1 LENGAGARSSE
12 RSVNVDWFATV
23 TDTRPKTRTLPFFL
37 ASALLGTFALYL
49 LIIDPNRIGSFYDD
63 SIYVTAAKSLA
74 TGQGYR
80 IISLPQTVTQTLIP
94 PLYPFLLSLIWR
106 ANTHFPDNTSWMMLL
121 SAIASIAFLATSWK
135 YLATQGYTTHRQ
147 ALVIVALAGINWRTM
162 TVATAIIS
170 EVIFA
175 LLSVITLLLAEKY
188 EKEER
193 GWIAGAFV
201 GLMAGLVFLTRT
213 SGLVLLASIAVY
225 YLARRRWRKLLVPL
239 AVASIFVAGWLLWSY
254 GNRTGTGGEHAAYY
268 AGYTRG
274 ASDTIAKLQELN
286 GSSSLMVRLKIL
298 ESNALGLILVW
309 LPLEA
314 LGLRSGIPIGV
325 LVPFVLLVFIVFVAG
340 FVREAKKGIRLVPM
354 YIVFYLALHLVFPVH
369 SYERYLWPVLPFLLW
384 FLVSEVSALILAVR
398 AGFAGKADTAKR
410 VSAVFL
416 TVVFV
421 GLAGFTVYNNVSG
434 IVLSLKLLRQSSNT
448 EDENAI
454 VWIKTNTDPSDV
466 LVCFGDQKYYLYTDR
481 KAVRS
486 VPVLFLDA
494 TVYQAR
500 DPDSDEMV
508 RVFLN
513 IVRENHGNYFVLSP
527 KDFEQQAPA
536 YGKSIEAFVEK
547 NPEQFV
553 LLFESGGT
561 KIYRIESNMGEH
573 VWRGRNPSRKLETCV
588 CG

>member
-1 LENGAGARSSE
+1 MPSVTAKRPHTQRS
-12 RSVNVDWFATV
+12 FAVVLTTV
-23 TDTRPKTRTLPFFL
+23 LV
-37 ASALLGTFALYL
+37 SAFVLYL
-49 LIIDPNRIGSFYDD
+49 SVITPNRFGSFYDD

-80 IISLPQTVTQTLIP
+80 IMSLPQTVTQTLIP

-106 ANTHFPDNTSWMMLL
+106 ATPNFPDNTSWMMLL

-135 YLATQGYTTHRQ
+135 YLATQGYATYWQ

-175 LLSVITLLLAEKY
+175 LPSVITLLLAEKY

-193 GWIAGAFV
+193 GWIAGVVV
-201 GLMAGLVFLTRT
+201 GVMAGLVFLTRT
-213 SGLVLLASIAVY
+213 SGLVLLAAITVY
-225 YLARRRWRKLLVPL
+225 FLARRRWRKLLVPL
-239 AVASIFVAGWLLWSY
+239 AVASIFVAGWLVWSY
-254 GNRTGTGGEHAAYY
+254 GNRTGIGGEHAAYY

-274 ASDTIAKLQELN
+274 ASDTIAKLKELN

-340 FVREAKKGIRLVPM
+340 FVREAKKGIRLLQ
-354 YIVFYLALHLVFPVH
+354 IYLVSYLGLHLVFPVH

-384 FLVSEVSALILAVR
+384 FLVSEVSALISAVR
-398 AGFAGKADTAKR
+398 
-410 VSAVFL
+410 
-416 TVVFV
+416 V
-421 GLAGFTVYNNVSG
+421 GLASKGDLVKNVSAIFLLTVLAGLSGFAAYNNVSG
-434 IVLSLKLLRQSSNT
+434 IVLSSRLLRQESHA
-448 EDENAI
+448 EDKET
-454 VWIKTNTDPSDV
+454 VEWIKANTDPSDV

-494 TVYQAR
+494 TVYQGR
-500 DPDSDEMV
+500 DPDPDELV

-513 IVRENHGNYFVLSP
+513 IVLENRGNYFVFSR

-536 YGKSIEAFVEK
+536 YGKSVEEFVET
-547 NPEQFV
+547 NPEQFALV
-553 LLFESGGT
+553 FETGDT
-561 KIYRIESNMGEH
+561 RIYRIGSD
-573 VWRGRNPSRKLETCV
+573 R
-588 CG
+588 